1 MTSTKVS
8 IYNYGTSLNR
18 GIRLLERFK
27 KINGLNFQLDIKIDF
42 SEPDLGRF
50 NYDPLDQSIYVN
62 PVKCENKKFND
73 LLGHPTDC
81 SVYATLIHET
91 GHNLDRKYFLVPNYH
106 QKNRGLKRLI
116 GGDFDTSDIR
126 EELADIL
133 TIYLTNPYYLKLIDK
148 ERYCWL
154 KSKFKSPTPCGYQ
167 TFLKLYNRWPKKVQ
181 DKFCTDYNI
190 KFV

>member
-27 KINGLNFQLDIKIDF
+27 NINSVSFRLDIKIDF
-42 SEPDLGRF
+42 SEPDLGRL
-50 NYDPLDQSIYVN
+50 NYDPKDRVIYVN
-62 PVKCENKKFND
+62 PSKCENKDFND
-73 LLGHPTDC
+73 LLGHPADC
-81 SVYATLIHET
+81 SVYSTLVHELS
-91 GHNLDRKYFLVPNYH
+91 HFIDQKYKLGTEYYL
-106 QKNRGLKRLI
+106 KNWGLKRLI
-116 GGDFDTSDIR
+116 VTNYSKEDIR

-167 TFLKLYNRWPKKVQ
+167 TFLKLYNRWPKKLQ